1 MLRVLPKKWCG
12 RTRQANTGSA
22 PSPAQ
27 RAQHTLDLPDA
38 VAGSRFALIAGEGA
52 RVPGTNGLVP
62 DWMDFLGKA
71 YLERLPFE
79 LTIHNDTKPNYDTII

>member
-1 MLRVLPKKWCG
+1 MVG
-12 RTRQANTGSA
+12 RDKLILGARA